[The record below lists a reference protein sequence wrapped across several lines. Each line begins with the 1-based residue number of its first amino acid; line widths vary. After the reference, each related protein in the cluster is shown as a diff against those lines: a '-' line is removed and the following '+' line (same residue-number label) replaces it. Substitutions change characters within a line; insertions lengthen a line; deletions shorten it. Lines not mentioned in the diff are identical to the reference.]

1 MIEEPGVVI
10 SVAADGVWVATQR
23 KTTCGSCAAKAACG
37 QGLLNSLSA
46 DKKPHT
52 VKVRSDLQL
61 REGDQ
66 VTLGISE
73 DSLVRGAFLVY
84 IVPLLLMFAAALA
97 VNTFNVAEPWVIF
110 AAALGFLGGAVWVR
124 FYSARYLDEAAMQP
138 VVLKVQI
145 ALRPV
150 LEV

>member
-1 MIEEPGVVI
+1 MIEEPGVVV
-10 SVAADGVWVATQR
+10 SVEADGVWVATQR

-97 VNTFNVAEPWVIF
+97 VNTFNVAEPWVVF
-110 AAALGFLGGAVWVR
+110 SAALGFLSGAVWVR

-138 VVLKVQI
+138 VVLKAQI

>member
-1 MIEEPGVVI
+1 MIEETGIVVA
-10 SVAADGVWVATQR
+10 VEADGVWVATQR
-23 KTTCGSCAAKAACG
+23 KSTCVSCSAKAACG

-66 VTLGISE
+66 VTLAISE

-84 IVPLLLMFAAALA
+84 MLPLFFMFFAALA
-97 VNTFNVAEPWVIF
+97 LNALNASEPWIIF
-110 AAALGFLGGAVWVR
+110 SAALGFFAGAVWVR
-124 FYSARYLDEAAMQP
+124 LYSHRYLDDTAMQS
-138 VVLKVQI
+138 VVVKAQI
-145 ALRPV
+145 ALSPALKV
-150 LEV
+150 

>member
-1 MIEEPGVVI
+1 MIEEPGIVVA
-10 SVAADGVWVATQR
+10 VGADGVWVATQR

-84 IVPLLLMFAAALA
+84 MLPLLLMFAAALA

-110 AAALGFLGGAVWVR
+110 AAVLGFLGGAVWVR

-138 VVLKVQI
+138 VVLKAQI
-145 ALRPV
+145 ALRPA